1 MNLQKPALAAASPGH
16 PITAQAWN
24 ALVTAILASYD
35 ALIALDQGSVL
46 RVSVSFEGKVVRNA
60 RVVATQNGVAV
71 QAVPPIGGEDN
82 YVLGGLVEGQWSLR
96 IEAPGFTV
104 SEATVELPSA
114 EPVSVVLAKDPGL
127 VAVPDLFGMLG
138 GEVAKVLAETSL
150 KIETIFNAAG
160 KGVAQSDFLIS
171 GSKTRVLMQLPPAGE
186 LLRTSTQRL
195 RLIVSSDSKAVT
207 LVPVPDHTGLTIED
221 AKAKLLKAGLS
232 LGKVGE
238 LDEKLSK

>member
-1 MNLQKPALAAASPGH
+1 M
-16 PITAQAWN
+16 
-24 ALVTAILASYD
+24 
-35 ALIALDQGSVL
+35 
-46 RVSVSFEGKVVRNA
+46 
-60 RVVATQNGVAV
+60 
-71 QAVPPIGGEDN
+71 
-82 YVLGGLVEGQWSLR
+82 
-96 IEAPGFTV
+96 
-104 SEATVELPSA
+104 
-114 EPVSVVLAKDPGL
+114 
-127 VAVPDLFGMLG
+127 
-138 GEVAKVLAETSL
+138 ETSL

-195 RLIVSSDSKAVT
+195 RLIVSSDAKAET
-207 LVPVPDHTGLTIED
+207 LVPVPDLTGLTIED